1 MVNNELK
8 ERNKNNVFVTAN
20 NSEYGIYSFRCD
32 SFLLRIT
39 VKIEKIKFRNSLYI
53 YIFHIPSTFFFPD
66 LLHYKSYPRA

>member
-1 MVNNELK
+1 MHRSIGRMVNNELK

-39 VKIEKIKFRNSLYI
+39 VKIEKIKFPKFFIHIHLSYT
-53 YIFHIPSTFFFPD
+53 FHLFLP
-66 LLHYKSYPRA
+66 